1 MVWKVRRVD
10 EFDTTDVV
18 SPTDFAT
25 AADAMDVSLD
35 DAVVRLKAYLT
46 TSPTEDIGADVRA
59 YRRVIRN
66 DLMYI
71 PYPWTGFPGPSALLK
86 HHLGQPVL
94 ADPFHFRRGCSL
106 GLHPQRS
113 ENAEQ
118 ENQRQKHRTS

>member
-66 DLMYI
+66 DLRI
-71 PYPWTGFPGPSALLK
+71 RFKIGDGTTVTWTVYE
-86 HHLGQPVL
+86 QP
-94 ADPFHFRRGCSL
+94 
-106 GLHPQRS
+106 
-113 ENAEQ
+113 
-118 ENQRQKHRTS
+118 